1 MKRGEVWWARLPP
14 PIGRR
19 PVVLLSRN
27 AAYASREL
35 VTVAPVTTRIRGIRS
50 EVILD
55 RADGLKKKSVA
66 NLDTIS
72 TIPKASL
79 ETKISSLPRQKVV
92 EVGDAIRF
100 ALGLPHVPRDMLE
113 LRGSGWEGD

>member
-1 MKRGEVWWARLPP
+1 MKRGEVWWARLSP

-35 VTVAPVTTRIRGIRS
+35 ITIAPVTTHIRGIRS
-50 EVILD
+50 EVTLD
-55 RADGLKKKSVA
+55 RTNGLKKKSVA

-79 ETKISSLPRQKVV
+79 ERKISALPTEKVT
-92 EVGDAIRF
+92 ELSDAIRF
-100 ALGLPHVPRDMLE
+100 ALALPYVPRDVLD
-113 LRGSGWEGD
+113 R